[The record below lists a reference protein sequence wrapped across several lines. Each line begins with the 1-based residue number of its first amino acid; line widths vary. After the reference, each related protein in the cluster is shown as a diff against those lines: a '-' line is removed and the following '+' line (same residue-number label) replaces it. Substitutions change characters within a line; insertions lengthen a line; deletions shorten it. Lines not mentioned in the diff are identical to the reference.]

1 MTEYNRSANKLQDEA
16 EEVRT
21 RLEKERRAVAAS
33 QEEAAAARKAQEQ
46 EKREAKEKLEQ
57 VEAEL
62 QRERENKNAAEAS
75 KQQEKDNKT
84 IQAAKAE
91 AAKADQERERIDRE
105 KTEAEA
111 KWRAA
116 DARAEA
122 AEAEVAEA
130 RGRLE
135 RDVAEARVQAAAA
148 AVEEN
153 ANRITDGG
161 LARLQTELAVK
172 VSELRLQ
179 TDKALSLE
187 AQKERAEVAAV
198 KRERSLQDLMEKNR
212 ARYEKANLEL
222 QEEVEAL
229 SQLKD
234 AAAGFEDAKIK
245 LELADK
251 KSAELEKE
259 ASSLKEKMTGL
270 DKKLAASVDKSV
282 EEALL
287 LVSKEAALKDVEAQ
301 LTAVKDRA
309 KVLEKEALRVPELE
323 EELKDQSEVAQK
335 EKRRADEL
343 QAIQDKEEAQTEL
356 VKERLFDLERSVE
369 MAEWSERKLAKE
381 NEGLQGL
388 ISRNR
393 QRFHKELARLTVAS
407 ADLEDKSNALKD
419 LEAVYD
425 RERQT
430 VKELGNQ
437 VETLKAKAEELAA
450 ELSMT
455 RDELARETEMRLKAE
470 TAVEELQL
478 AEKAD
483 KGYEEQLKKA
493 DAALQAA
500 RQEGQAAVAE
510 VQTLLEKEKQAWGTE
525 KSSLTTRLE
534 EALRSTEDFS
544 ARVVALESST
554 EKLRQESQQ
563 SKAEAEQ
570 LRTQLGLSAKSLSEA
585 TVDKERLV
593 TELEKTKGVVEERNR
608 LQKSVDNLKAAL
620 KKFTGKQDDESD
632 NNGATLEKE
641 AEVDAL
647 EQAQERLS
655 KTAAT
660 LSGEESRDD

>member
-1 MTEYNRSANKLQDEA
+1 MKPPP
-16 EEVRT
+16 
-21 RLEKERRAVAAS
+21 
-33 QEEAAAARKAQEQ
+33 
-46 EKREAKEKLEQ
+46 
-57 VEAEL
+57 
-62 QRERENKNAAEAS
+62 
-75 KQQEKDNKT
+75 
-84 IQAAKAE
+84 
-91 AAKADQERERIDRE
+91 
-105 KTEAEA
+105 
-111 KWRAA
+111 
-116 DARAEA
+116 
-122 AEAEVAEA
+122 
-130 RGRLE
+130 
-135 RDVAEARVQAAAA
+135 
-148 AVEEN
+148 
-153 ANRITDGG
+153 
-161 LARLQTELAVK
+161 RLQTELAVK

-212 ARYEKANLEL
+212 QATTRKKMARYEKANLEL

-245 LELADK
+245 LELAEK
-251 KSAELEKE
+251 KSVELEKE

-270 DKKLAASVDKSV
+270 DEKLAASVDKSV

-483 KGYEEQLKKA
+483 KREQLKKA

-500 RQEGQAAVAE
+500 RQEGQAAVVE

-544 ARVVALESST
+544 ARVVALEAST

-641 AEVDAL
+641 PEVDAL
-647 EQAQERLS
+647 EQAKERLS

-660 LSGEESRDD
+660 LSGEES

>member
-1 MTEYNRSANKLQDEA
+1 
-16 EEVRT
+16 
-21 RLEKERRAVAAS
+21 RL
-33 QEEAAAARKAQEQ
+33 
-46 EKREAKEKLEQ
+46 
-57 VEAEL
+57 
-62 QRERENKNAAEAS
+62 
-75 KQQEKDNKT
+75 
-84 IQAAKAE
+84 
-91 AAKADQERERIDRE
+91 
-105 KTEAEA
+105 
-111 KWRAA
+111 
-116 DARAEA
+116 
-122 AEAEVAEA
+122 
-130 RGRLE
+130 
-135 RDVAEARVQAAAA
+135 
-148 AVEEN
+148 
-153 ANRITDGG
+153 
-161 LARLQTELAVK
+161 
-172 VSELRLQ
+172 
-179 TDKALSLE
+179 
-187 AQKERAEVAAV
+187 
-198 KRERSLQDLMEKNR
+198 
-212 ARYEKANLEL
+212 
-222 QEEVEAL
+222 
-229 SQLKD
+229 
-234 AAAGFEDAKIK
+234 
-245 LELADK
+245 
-251 KSAELEKE
+251 
-259 ASSLKEKMTGL
+259 
-270 DKKLAASVDKSV
+270 
-282 EEALL
+282 
-287 LVSKEAALKDVEAQ
+287 
-301 LTAVKDRA
+301 
-309 KVLEKEALRVPELE
+309 
-323 EELKDQSEVAQK
+323 
-335 EKRRADEL
+335 
-343 QAIQDKEEAQTEL
+343 
-356 VKERLFDLERSVE
+356 
-369 MAEWSERKLAKE
+369 
-381 NEGLQGL
+381 
-388 ISRNR
+388 
-393 QRFHKELARLTVAS
+393 RFHKELARLTVAS

-544 ARVVALESST
+544 ARVVALEAST

-620 KKFTGKQDDESD
+620 KKFTGKQDEESE
-632 NNGATLEKE
+632 NKGATLEKE
-641 AEVDAL
+641 TEVDAL

-660 LSGEESRDD
+660 LSGEES